1 MNTLK
6 YILKKYEVELNE
18 NSFIV
23 ELPKSRWTDYPI
35 LLQELGMNKGVEIG
49 VYKGKFSYI
58 LKKYNPKLDLTG
70 VDPWNVYG
78 DYKDYNEDELENEA
92 YRQAKI
98 RAEKYGIT
106 LMKAWSMDA
115 VKEFKDESL
124 DFVFIDGNHDFEHV
138 VEDVAKW
145 SCKVRKGGIVSGHD
159 FIKNEKRRFGVKEA
173 VTAWCES
180 YQIKP
185 LFVFMGD
192 SCPTW
197 MYIKQ

>member
-1 MNTLK
+1 MDTLK
-6 YILKKYEVELNE
+6 YILKKYEIELDKD
-18 NSFIV
+18 SFIV
-23 ELPKSRWTDYPI
+23 ELPKSRWEDYPI

-49 VYKGKFSYI
+49 VFKGKFSYI
-58 LKKYNPKLDLTG
+58 LKKYNPKLDLIG
-70 VDPWNVYG
+70 IDSWSVYG
-78 DYKDYNEDELENEA
+78 DYKDFKENELEEGA
-92 YRQAKI
+92 YSQAKI

-106 LMKAWSMDA
+106 MIKATSMDA
-115 VKEFKDESL
+115 VKKFADESL

-138 VEDVAKW
+138 VEDVAAW
-145 SCKVRKGGIVSGHD
+145 SRKVRKGGIVSGHD
-159 FIKNEKRRFGVKEA
+159 FIKNEKRKFGVKEA

-197 MYIKQ
+197 AYVKQ